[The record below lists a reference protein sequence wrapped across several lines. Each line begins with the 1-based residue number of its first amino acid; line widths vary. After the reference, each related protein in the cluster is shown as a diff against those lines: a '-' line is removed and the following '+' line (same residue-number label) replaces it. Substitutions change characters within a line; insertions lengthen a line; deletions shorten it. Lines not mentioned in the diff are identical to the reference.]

1 MAQHI
6 LLRRRLAVHQR
17 AEKLMPALF
26 EQVRRG
32 ERIVAHIGVDAPQQS
47 AQFHGIAFNHAGL
60 RADRHNRQHRIF
72 LQQLLNQQ
80 VILLLRQPNC
90 HRVRMVD
97 AQAAQR
103 FLRRGDHPRL
113 LKAEFFPL
121 DCAERFDNR
130 RVIRR
135 Q

>member
-1 MAQHI
+1 MKMTEI
-6 LLRRRLAVHQR
+6 ISLLDARLLCGAVEDDYEFDSAFASDMMSDVLAYGQGQ
-17 AEKLMPALF
+17 ALLLT
-26 EQVRRG
+26 G
-32 ERIVAHIGVDAPQQS
+32 
-47 AQFHGIAFNHAGL
+47 
-60 RADRHNRQHRIF
+60 
-72 LQQLLNQQ
+72 LLNQQ

-97 AQAAQR
+97 TQAAQR

>member
-1 MAQHI
+1 
-6 LLRRRLAVHQR
+6 
-17 AEKLMPALF
+17 MPALF
-26 EQVRRG
+26 EQVCRG
-32 ERIVAHIGVDAPQQS
+32 ERVVAHIGVDTPQQA
-47 AQFHGIAFNHAGL
+47 AQLHCVAFNHTGL

-72 LQQLLNQQ
+72 LQQLPNEQI
-80 VILLLRQPNC
+80 ILLLRQPNR

-97 AQAAQR
+97 TQAAQR